1 MSINVYLLGV
11 ILIIILIGAVG
22 LYQLLFIKIPQDSV
36 LIIND
41 MGQEPKIHFS
51 GPVYCPLI
59 YKKTVIKIKLISFK
73 IELNNNKNLV
83 FKDNEQANICVI
95 FNLKVNETSED
106 VLKAVK
112 AMGVKRISNQK
123 AVSAFFDARFIEAL
137 RKVAE
142 QTELVNL
149 LQNQVDFLDGIINT
163 IGSDLNGYVLKE
175 VIINHVAP
183 TVIFTQEGENTDE
196 PDAISEMN
204 AMIAANRE
212 QLNNRNLNKI

>member
-22 LYQLLFIKIPQDSV
+22 LYQLLFIKIPKDSV

-59 YKKTVIKIKLISFK
+59 YKKTFIKIKLISFK

-123 AVSAFFDARFIEAL
+123 AVSEFFDARFIEAL

-149 LQNQVDFLDGIINT
+149 LQNQADFLDGIINT

-175 VIINHVAP
+175 VIINHVTP
-183 TVIFTQEGENTDE
+183 TVIFTQDGENTDE

>member
-41 MGQEPKIHFS
+41 MGQAPKIHFS
-51 GPVYCPLI
+51 GSVYCPLI

-83 FKDNEQANICVI
+83 FKDNGRANVCVM
-95 FNLKVNETSED
+95 FNLKINETSED

-112 AMGVKRISNQK
+112 AMGVRRISNQK
-123 AVSAFFDARFIEAL
+123 TVSAFFYARFIEAL
-137 RKVAE
+137 RKVVE

-149 LQNQVDFLDGIINT
+149 LQNQADFCDDIINT

-175 VIINHVAP
+175 VIINHVEP
-183 TVIFTQEGENTDE
+183 TVIFTQDEENTDE
-196 PDAISEMN
+196 PDAIDEMN

>member
-11 ILIIILIGAVG
+11 IFIIILIGAVG

-41 MGQEPKIHFS
+41 MGQAPKIHFS
-51 GPVYCPLI
+51 GPVYCPLF
-59 YKKTVIKIKLISFK
+59 YKKTFIKIKLISFK

-83 FKDNEQANICVI
+83 FKDNGQANVCVM
-95 FNLKVNETSED
+95 FNLKINETSED

-123 AVSAFFDARFIEAL
+123 TVSAFFDARFIEAL

-149 LQNQVDFLDGIINT
+149 LQNQADFCDDIINT

-175 VIINHVAP
+175 VIINHVEP
-183 TVIFTQEGENTDE
+183 TVIFTQDEENTDE
-196 PDAISEMN
+196 PDAIDEMN